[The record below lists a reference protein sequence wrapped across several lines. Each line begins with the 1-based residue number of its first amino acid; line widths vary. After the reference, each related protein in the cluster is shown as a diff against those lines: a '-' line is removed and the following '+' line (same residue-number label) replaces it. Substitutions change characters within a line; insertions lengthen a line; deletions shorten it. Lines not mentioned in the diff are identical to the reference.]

1 MKTEY
6 TAITTRIKAVIIDT
20 IAIIVLM
27 YAAAEIFNVFE
38 NISNYIRISVF
49 VSLFILYEPVLVSLF
64 GATLGHFFND
74 IVVKQEA
81 NENKNLSFPFALI
94 RFITK
99 SLLGWI
105 SLLTINGNL
114 KKKAIHDYVAQSVV
128 RPYKPN
134 KKAPLQ

>member
-1 MKTEY
+1 MQTKY
-6 TAITTRIKAVIIDT
+6 APISTRIKAVIIDS

-27 YAAAEIFNVFE
+27 YATVEVFNLFE
-38 NISNYIRISVF
+38 SIPNYIRISVF
-49 VSLFILYEPVLVSLF
+49 VSLFILYEPLLVSIF

-81 NENKNLSFPFALI
+81 NENRNINFLLAII

-99 SLLGWI
+99 SLLGWV
-105 SLLTINGNL
+105 SLLTVNSNS

-128 RPYKPN
+128 LPYKPN
-134 KKAPLQ
+134 KKASTS